1 MTFDLKRMLESKK
14 ALRSKLAG
22 CPLAEK
28 LDMLDALRERALAF
42 RKAGEVM
49 HHTVVHEA
57 PEKYR
62 TEQKTVAHFNME
74 PHRSVS

>member
-1 MTFDLKRMLESKK
+1 MTFDLKGMLESKK

-22 CPLAEK
+22 RPLAEK

-42 RKAGEVM
+42 RKAGEAM
-49 HHTVVHEA
+49 HHTAVREA

-62 TEQKTVAHFNME
+62 TEQKRK
-74 PHRSVS
+74 PHS